1 MNRFIIKF
9 HRVLGTFLSILFLM
23 WFVSGLV
30 LVYHYF
36 PYVHDKDL
44 PAHAQ
49 PLDTAALLPMA
60 DIVGGARMH
69 RDSIASAVLQ
79 RHADVY
85 TVKLTDCNGNEEL
98 VDAQT
103 GRSVPRFSD
112 RQLRQVASA
121 WHGGDI
127 TLLDSL
133 SSIDL
138 WLIYA
143 YPHKEW
149 PVLKYGFS
157 GTDRAE
163 IYLSS
168 RTGDVV
174 QYTTAESR
182 FWAWC
187 GAIPHWIYITWLRE
201 NGSAL
206 WRDVVA
212 WVSGIGIFAVLSGLY
227 VGIRATVMARRRRSS
242 RSELTP
248 YVKPLFRR
256 HHVLGLLFGLFALTY
271 VFSGFMSVR
280 RVPQWLVP
288 VTEQRDVQTDI
299 KGSASIRVDDFTA
312 DYRDI
317 IARTGAKR
325 LTWTL
330 VGRKPVYRIEGS
342 ADGTTLLVD
351 AQSGAPFTIGRETCR
366 DIVAEAFGRQTA
378 CEVSWQTEYDRYYI
392 SFREERRPP
401 LPVWKIAVDDADRSV
416 YYLNP
421 ADGTARY
428 YNSNTRLRSI
438 AYGVLHCFNSHYFTL
453 HPTLRIAAIWV
464 LMIGGAALSL
474 TGIVMGIRRIRHR

>member
-1 MNRFIIKF
+1 MMNKFIIKF
-9 HRVLGTFLSILFLM
+9 HRVLGTILSILFLM

-36 PYVHDKDL
+36 PYIYDKDL
-44 PAHAQ
+44 LAHAQ
-49 PLDTAALLPMA
+49 PMDTTALRPMA
-60 DIVGGARMH
+60 DILSGARMH

-79 RHADVY
+79 RQADIY
-85 TVKLTDCNGNEEL
+85 MVKLTDCNGREEL
-98 VDAQT
+98 LDAQT
-103 GRSVPRFSD
+103 GQGLPRFSD
-112 RQLRQVASA
+112 RQLRQTASA
-121 WHGGDI
+121 WHDGDI

-133 SSIDL
+133 NSIDL

-157 GTDRAE
+157 GTDKAE

-168 RTGDVV
+168 RTGNVV
-174 QYTTAESR
+174 QYTTGESR
-182 FWAWC
+182 FWAWV

-206 WRDVVA
+206 WCDVVA

-227 VGIRATVMARRRRSS
+227 VGIKSTVTARRHRKG
-242 RSELTP
+242 LTP
-248 YVKPLFRR
+248 YGKPLFRW
-256 HHVLGLLFGLFALTY
+256 HHILGLVFGLFALTY

-280 RVPQWLVP
+280 HVPQWMVP
-288 VTEQRDVQTDI
+288 VTEKRDVQTDI
-299 KGSASIRVDDFTA
+299 KGSAAISLDDFTA

-317 IARTGAKR
+317 LARTGAKR

-330 VGRKPVYRIEGS
+330 VGRKPVYRLEGC
-342 ADGTTLLVD
+342 ADGSTLLVD
-351 AQSGAPFTIGRETCR
+351 AQSGAPFTIDRETCR
-366 DIVAEAFGRQTA
+366 DIVAKAFGKQAA
-378 CEVSWQTEYDRYYI
+378 CEVTWQTEYDKYYI
-392 SFREERRPP
+392 NFREERRPP
-401 LPVWKIAVDDADRSV
+401 LPVWKIAVNDADRSV

-421 ADGTARY
+421 TDGTARY

-438 AYGVLHCFNSHYFTL
+438 TYGVLHCFNSHYFTK
-453 HPTLRIAAIWV
+453 HPTLRITVIWV

-474 TGIVMGIRRIRHR
+474 TGIVMGIRRIRRR

>member
-36 PYVHDKDL
+36 PYMHDKDL
-44 PAHAQ
+44 LEHAQ
-49 PLDTAALLPMA
+49 PLDTVALRPMA

-79 RHADVY
+79 WRAGVY

-98 VDAQT
+98 LDAQT
-103 GRSVPRFSD
+103 GLRVPRFSD
-112 RQLRQVASA
+112 RQLRQVAAA
-121 WHGGDI
+121 WHDGDI

-133 SSIDL
+133 NSIDL

-143 YPHKEW
+143 YPHREW

-157 GTDRAE
+157 GTDKAE

-174 QYTTAESR
+174 QYTTGESR
-182 FWAWC
+182 FWAWV

-212 WVSGIGIFAVLSGLY
+212 WVSGIGIFATLSGLY
-227 VGIRATVMARRRRSS
+227 VGIRATIIARRHRKG
-242 RSELTP
+242 LTP
-248 YVKPLFRR
+248 YGKPLFRW
-256 HHVLGLLFGLFALTY
+256 HHVLGLVFGLFALTY

-280 RVPQWLVP
+280 HVPQWLVP
-288 VTEQRDVQTDI
+288 VTEKRDVQTDI
-299 KGSASIRVDDFTA
+299 KGSANISIGDFTT

-330 VGRKPVYRIEGS
+330 VGRKPVYRVEGC

-351 AQSGAPFTIGRETCR
+351 ARSGAPFTIDRETCR
-366 DIVAEAFGRQTA
+366 DIVADDFGKHVA
-378 CEVSWQTEYDRYYI
+378 CEVTWQTEYDKYYV

-421 ADGTARY
+421 VDGTARY

-438 AYGVLHCFNSHYFTL
+438 AYGVLHCFNSHYFTQ
-453 HPTLRIAAIWV
+453 HPTLRIAAIWI
-464 LMIGGAALSL
+464 LMIGGIALSL
-474 TGIVMGIRRIRHR
+474 TGVVMGIRRIRHR